1 MYFFLLPIDVLLSQ
15 ELKVALINTVKELMN
30 IIPKK
35 FRVNDNDSATEN
47 LNKHITYF
55 LKQTYLEILEL
66 KSTIA
71 KINALVKLNR

>member
-1 MYFFLLPIDVLLSQ
+1 MYFFWLPIDVLLSQ
-15 ELKVALINTVKELMN
+15 ELKVALINMVKELTK

-55 LKQTYLEILEL
+55 LEQT
-66 KSTIA
+66 
-71 KINALVKLNR
+71 

>member
-15 ELKVALINTVKELMN
+15 ELKVALINMVKELMN

-47 LNKHITYF
+47 MNKHITYF
-55 LKQTYLEILEL
+55 LEQT
-66 KSTIA
+66 
-71 KINALVKLNR
+71 